1 MFLVRHWLVLAG
13 LICARCALLLIG
25 ISARATLELN
35 GPTTPRTFESL
46 TNCWRFWAPFCGSW
60 TPLTAS
66 SRLETSIV
74 KPSTVPAVWTAYL
87 TPFRVG
93 IPSEASAPDSGRST
107 PILIVPL
114 LAVPPPPLVPQA
126 ASATLAT
133 ARPASNFDN
142 LIELLLP
149 KIRFARVPS
158 PIPEG
163 VALYTTLPTA
173 LQQSGESF

>member
-13 LICARCALLLIG
+13 LICARCARLLIG
-25 ISARATLELN
+25 ISARATFELN
-35 GPTTPRTFESL
+35 GPTTPRTLESL
-46 TNCWRFWAPFCGSW
+46 TNCCMCCAPFCGSC

-66 SRLETSIV
+66 SRLETLIV
-74 KPSTVPAVWTAYL
+74 KPSTVVCVWTAYL

-93 IPSEASAPDSGRST
+93 IPSDASAPDSGRST
-107 PILIVPL
+107 PILMVPL
-114 LAVPPPPLVPQA
+114 LAVPPPLVPQA

-149 KIRFARVPS
+149 KIRPERGSS
-158 PIPEG
+158 PLPEG
-163 VALYTTLPTA
+163 VDPYTTFSTMLH
-173 LQQSGESF
+173 QSGQSF

>member
-13 LICARCALLLIG
+13 LICARCARLLIG

-93 IPSEASAPDSGRST
+93 IPSDASAPDSGRST
-107 PILIVPL
+107 PILMVPL
-114 LAVPPPPLVPQA
+114 FVEPPPVVPQA
-126 ASATLAT
+126 ARARLAI
-133 ARPASNFDN
+133 ASPASNFGKFIRSSFQIRCKRV
-142 LIELLLP
+142 LSLL
-149 KIRFARVPS
+149 
-158 PIPEG
+158 PEG
-163 VALYTTLPTA
+163 VALYTTLPKG
-173 LQQSGESF
+173 LQQ

>member
-13 LICARCALLLIG
+13 LICARCARLLIG
-25 ISARATLELN
+25 ISARATLELK
-35 GPTTPRTFESL
+35 GPTMPRTFESL
-46 TNCWRFWAPFCGSW
+46 TNCWRFWAPFCGSC

-87 TPFRVG
+87 TPFRFG
-93 IPSEASAPDSGRST
+93 IPSDASAPDSGRST

-114 LAVPPPPLVPQA
+114 LAVPPPLVPQA

-149 KIRFARVPS
+149 KIRLESISS
-158 PIPEG
+158 PMPQGET
-163 VALYTTLPTA
+163 LYKTLPPA
-173 LQQSGESF
+173 LQPLRRRF

>member
-13 LICARCALLLIG
+13 LICARCARLLIG

-93 IPSEASAPDSGRST
+93 IRS
-107 PILIVPL
+107 
-114 LAVPPPPLVPQA
+114 
-126 ASATLAT
+126 
-133 ARPASNFDN
+133 
-142 LIELLLP
+142 ELLEVLGSLLRVMDAADGVVEVGNLDREAFNGTRGLDGVLDAVQGRDQIGTAGGSGLP
-149 KIRFARVPS
+149 SAGHGRR
-158 PIPEG
+158 
-163 VALYTTLPTA
+163 
-173 LQQSGESF
+173 

>member
-13 LICARCALLLIG
+13 LICARCARLLIG
-25 ISARATLELN
+25 ISALATLELN
-35 GPTTPRTFESL
+35 GPTTPSTAESL
-46 TNCWRFWAPFCGSW
+46 TNCCMFCAPFCGSC

-66 SRLETSIV
+66 SRLETWIV

-87 TPFRVG
+87 TPFSVG
-93 IPSEASAPDSGRST
+93 IPSDASAPDSGRST

-114 LAVPPPPLVPQA
+114 LAVPPPLVPQP
-126 ASATLAT
+126 ASAPLST

-149 KIRFARVPS
+149 KIRLERVLS
-158 PIPEG
+158 PMPEG
-163 VALYTTLPTA
+163 VALYTTLPKT
-173 LQQSGESF
+173 LQQ

>member
-13 LICARCALLLIG
+13 LICARCARLLIG
-25 ISARATLELN
+25 ISARATFELN
-35 GPTTPRTFESL
+35 GPTTPRTLESL
-46 TNCWRFWAPFCGSW
+46 TNCCMFWAPFCGSW

-74 KPSTVPAVWTAYL
+74 KPSTVVCVWTAYL

-107 PILIVPL
+107 PILMVPL
-114 LAVPPPPLVPQA
+114 LAVPPPLVPQA

-142 LIELLLP
+142 LIETLLP
-149 KIRFARVPS
+149 KIRLERVSS
-158 PIPEG
+158 PMPES

-173 LQQSGESF
+173 LQQLGQSF

>member
-1 MFLVRHWLVLAG
+1 MCLVRHWLVLAG
-13 LICARCALLLIG
+13 LICARCARLLIG

-35 GPTTPRTFESL
+35 GPTTPRTAESF
-46 TNCWRFWAPFCGSW
+46 TNDWRFCAPFCGSW

-93 IPSEASAPDSGRST
+93 IPSDASAPDSGRST
-107 PILIVPL
+107 PILMVPL
-114 LAVPPPPLVPQA
+114 LAVPPPPVPHA
-126 ASATLAT
+126 ASATLTT

-149 KIRFARVPS
+149 NIRSERVLS
-158 PIPEG
+158 PMPQG

-173 LQQSGESF
+173 LQQ

>member
-1 MFLVRHWLVLAG
+1 MFLVKHWLVLAG
-13 LICARCALLLIG
+13 LICARCARLLIG
-25 ISARATLELN
+25 ISARATLELK
-35 GPTTPRTFESL
+35 GPTMPRTFESL
-46 TNCWRFWAPFCGSW
+46 TNCWRFCAPFCGSW

-87 TPFRVG
+87 TPF
-93 IPSEASAPDSGRST
+93 
-107 PILIVPL
+107 LMVPL
-114 LAVPPPPLVPQA
+114 LAVPPPLVPQA

-142 LIELLLP
+142 LIEILLP

-158 PIPEG
+158 PMPEG

-173 LQQSGESF
+173 LQQSGQTF